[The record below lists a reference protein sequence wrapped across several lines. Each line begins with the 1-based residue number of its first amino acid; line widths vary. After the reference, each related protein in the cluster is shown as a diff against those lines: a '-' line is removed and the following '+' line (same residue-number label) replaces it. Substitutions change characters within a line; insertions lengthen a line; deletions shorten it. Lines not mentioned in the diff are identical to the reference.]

1 MNRSCHCYHA
11 RVRLDLVALA
21 ESHGVPALRRSMKNL
36 TVVFHQLEQVDMLS
50 TSALQPGHLDKCDSD
65 MAKVSLNAISFLR

>member
-1 MNRSCHCYHA
+1 
-11 RVRLDLVALA
+11 
-21 ESHGVPALRRSMKNL
+21 MKNL